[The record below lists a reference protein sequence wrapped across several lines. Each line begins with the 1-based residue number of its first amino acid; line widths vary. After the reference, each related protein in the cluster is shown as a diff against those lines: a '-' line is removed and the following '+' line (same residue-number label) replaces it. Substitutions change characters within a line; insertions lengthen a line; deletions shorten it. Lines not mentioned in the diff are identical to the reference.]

1 MEASLTKRDINAWYH
16 RWHLGENPFFFSV
29 TLSFPLLSF
38 PCQLVRRFI
47 IQRDALASGTIG
59 GSNADGKKWWA
70 TASLSLSLY
79 LSLSDRFVSKRVD
92 DLGIVK
98 RTAKYNERTRRFD
111 GSRSFWSGI
120 ILTRDVWSK
129 TFLFFS
135 FFILF
140 YIFLVLN
147 MNTWFGSGSK
157 PRLS

>member
-1 MEASLTKRDINAWYH
+1 MTLGWKSIFLLGHSLIST
-16 RWHLGENPFFFSV
+16 PFFP
-29 TLSFPLLSF
+29 LSTGSSIYYST
-38 PCQLVRRFI
+38 RRSRI
-47 IQRDALASGTIG
+47 WDDRGIERRREKMVGDR
-59 GSNADGKKWWA
+59 
-70 TASLSLSLY
+70 LY

-129 TFLFFS
+129 TFLFLFLS

-140 YIFLVLN
+140 HIFLVFLEYEYLVWFRFKAQIKLN
-147 MNTWFGSGSK
+147 IGLEYKSIFENKLWT
-157 PRLS
+157 